1 MEPTIPVS
9 DREFVAELRQTVEA
23 YFRAIDDWEAAY
35 RKYYRLP
42 DPRGKTPTDLSEQQ
56 AAYDSARAHFGA
68 MIPRARGLSF
78 RHGLRDPWTGLMRS
92 PLGQSTPQDRYTSA
106 ISRSERTQAIEC
118 LLELA
123 EAYAELAPLAPL
135 EKAPAPPARSLWR
148 RLLDFFY

>member
-1 MEPTIPVS
+1 MEQAIS
-9 DREFVAELRQTVEA
+9 DREFVAALRQAVER
-23 YFRAIDDWEAAY
+23 YFRAVDAWEAGY

-42 DPRGKTPTDLSEQQ
+42 DPRGKPPSDLVEQQ
-56 AAYDSARAHFGA
+56 AAYDSARAQLAA

-92 PLGQSTPQDRYTSA
+92 PLGQSTPQDRYASA
-106 ISRSERTQAIEC
+106 LSRAERTQAIEC

-123 EAYAELAPLAPL
+123 EAYAEIPKEAAPEAAPKGL
-135 EKAPAPPARSLWR
+135 LR

>member
-1 MEPTIPVS
+1 MEQTVPVS
-9 DREFVAELRQTVEA
+9 DREFVAELRQAVER
-23 YFRAIDDWEAAY
+23 YFRAVDEWEKAY

-42 DPRGKTPTDLSEQQ
+42 DPRGKTPSDLTEQQ
-56 AAYDSARAHFGA
+56 AAYDSARARFAA

-92 PLGQSTPQDRYTSA
+92 PLGQSTPQDRYSSA
-106 ISRSERTQAIEC
+106 ISRAERTQAIEC

-123 EAYAELAPLAPL
+123 EAYAELPRV
-135 EKAPAPPARSLWR
+135 EAPAPPRSLLR

>member
-1 MEPTIPVS
+1 MEQTVPVS
-9 DREFVAELRQTVEA
+9 DREFVAELRQAVEG
-23 YFRAIDDWEAAY
+23 YFRAVDQWEAAY

-42 DPRGKTPTDLSEQQ
+42 DPRGKTPSDLTEQQ
-56 AAYDSARAHFGA
+56 AVYDAARTRLAA

-92 PLGQSTPQDRYTSA
+92 PLAQSTPQDRYSSA
-106 ISRSERTQAIEC
+106 ISRAERTQAIEC

-123 EAYAELAPLAPL
+123 EAYAELPPV
-135 EKAPAPPARSLWR
+135 EAPAPPRSLIR